1 VKNLSRLASF
11 ILFISIFLLT
21 AGRSFAQS
29 GNWMGNTILNLFQQ
43 APWKLGTVRAY
54 RQFTL
59 GNAGYD
65 SDIYYGYYDTHYPD
79 VSFNATPA
87 FQWFVPLSK
96 LVIFD
101 SYQSLEGVFYFKN
114 ENERAFNFVTR
125 NQVHFLSKK
134 FYGKTGLNYS
144 NVRQRFSPEL
154 LLHIRQ
160 EEISWDGLF
169 FWQFSRSGAIAWQV
183 RGARLNYRQPASDSL
198 SIDRELNRNEYY
210 ADAFLYFQPGTRLRL
225 YLNGQLGLYDFRYRE
240 SRFKD
245 SRTYAGF
252 GGIEFIPAA
261 GSERTVFEG
270 NFNIG
275 YMYLDLKN
283 RSLKDASNV
292 VGSGNIT
299 LNVTRWLSLQADY
312 SRDFNVSIYS
322 SLLHYLQ
329 TTYGGGLRFTLSR
342 RVTLSNH
349 LGQGLTKYPFSQEE
363 GLSGPEYKFT
373 TFMTNLGIRI
383 SREWQLNI
391 FGTLNQRKIFPEDRQ
406 LKRQFIGFNLIFGS
420 IPGENIL
427 PIPSL
432 L

>member
-1 VKNLSRLASF
+1 MKNLSGLASF

-169 FWQFSRSGAIAWQV
+169 LWQFSRSGAIAWQV

-391 FGTLNQRKIFPEDRQ
+391 FGTLNQRKILPEDRQ

>member
-1 VKNLSRLASF
+1 MKNLSRLASF
-11 ILFISIFLLT
+11 FLFISVFLLT

-373 TFMTNLGIRI
+373 TFMTNLGIKI

>member
-11 ILFISIFLLT
+11 FLFISVFLLT

-373 TFMTNLGIRI
+373 TFMTNLGIKI

>member
-1 VKNLSRLASF
+1 MKNLSRLASF
-11 ILFISIFLLT
+11 FLFISVFLLT

-169 FWQFSRSGAIAWQV
+169 LWQFSRSGAIAWQV

>member
-1 VKNLSRLASF
+1 MKNLCRLASF

-87 FQWFVPLSK
+87 FQWFIPLSK

-169 FWQFSRSGAIAWQV
+169 LWQFSKAGAIAWQV
-183 RGARLNYRQPASDSL
+183 RGARLNYRQPASGSL

-210 ADAFLYFQPGTRLRL
+210 ADAFLYFQPGAQAQAL
-225 YLNGQLGLYDFRYRE
+225 
-240 SRFKD
+240 FKW
-245 SRTYAGF
+245 
-252 GGIEFIPAA
+252 PV
-261 GSERTVFEG
+261 RTV
-270 NFNIG
+270 
-275 YMYLDLKN
+275 
-283 RSLKDASNV
+283 
-292 VGSGNIT
+292 
-299 LNVTRWLSLQADY
+299 
-312 SRDFNVSIYS
+312 
-322 SLLHYLQ
+322 
-329 TTYGGGLRFTLSR
+329 
-342 RVTLSNH
+342 
-349 LGQGLTKYPFSQEE
+349 
-363 GLSGPEYKFT
+363 
-373 TFMTNLGIRI
+373 
-383 SREWQLNI
+383 
-391 FGTLNQRKIFPEDRQ
+391 
-406 LKRQFIGFNLIFGS
+406 
-420 IPGENIL
+420 
-427 PIPSL
+427 
-432 L
+432 

>member
-1 VKNLSRLASF
+1 MKNLSRLASF

-87 FQWFVPLSK
+87 FQWFIPLSK

-169 FWQFSRSGAIAWQV
+169 LWQFSKAGAIAWQV

>member
-1 VKNLSRLASF
+1 MRNPARRGCL
-11 ILFISIFLLT
+11 ILFISIFFFFSSQ
-21 AGRSFAQS
+21 SFAQS
-29 GNWMGNTILNLFQQ
+29 GNWMANTVLSLFQN

-79 VSFNATPA
+79 ASFNAAPA

-154 LLHIRQ
+154 LIHIRQ

-169 FWQFSRSGAIAWQV
+169 LWQFSRSTAAAWQI
-183 RGARLNYRQPASDSL
+183 RGARLNYRQPAYEGI

-210 ADAFLYFQPGTRLRL
+210 ADAFLYFQPGMRSRLF
-225 YLNGQLGLYDFRYRE
+225 LNGQLGLYDFRYSE
-240 SRFKD
+240 SKFKD
-245 SRTYAGF
+245 SHTYAVF
-252 GGIEFIPAA
+252 GGLEFIPAL
-261 GSERTVFEG
+261 GSPRPVFEG

-283 RSLKDASNV
+283 RQFKDASAL
-292 VGSGNIT
+292 VGNGNIL
-299 LNVTRWLSLQADY
+299 LNLSRWLSLQAYY
-312 SRDFNVSIYS
+312 SRDFSVSVYS

-329 TTYGGGLRFTLSR
+329 TTYGGGLRFTLSK
-342 RVTLSNH
+342 RVTLGNDFA
-349 LGQGLTKYPFSQEE
+349 QGLSKYPLSQEE
-363 GLSGPEYKFT
+363 SLTGPEYRFT
-373 TFMTNLGIRI
+373 TMMANLGIRI
-383 SREWQLNI
+383 SRDWSLNI
-391 FGTLNQRKIFPEDRQ
+391 FGTFNQRKLLPEERK
-406 LKRQFIGFNLIFGS
+406 LKRYFIGFNLTFGS

>member
-11 ILFISIFLLT
+11 FLFISVFLLT

-169 FWQFSRSGAIAWQV
+169 LWQFSRSGAIAWQV

>member
-1 VKNLSRLASF
+1 VKNLSGLASF

-169 FWQFSRSGAIAWQV
+169 LWQFSRSGAIAWQV

>member
-1 VKNLSRLASF
+1 MKNLCRLASF

>member
-1 VKNLSRLASF
+1 MKNLSGLASF

-29 GNWMGNTILNLFQQ
+29 GNWMANTILNLFQQ

-169 FWQFSRSGAIAWQV
+169 LWQFSKAGAIAWQV

-391 FGTLNQRKIFPEDRQ
+391 FGTLNQRKILPEDRQ

>member
-1 VKNLSRLASF
+1 VKNPARLAWF

-29 GNWMGNTILNLFQQ
+29 GNWMANTILNLFQQ

-169 FWQFSRSGAIAWQV
+169 LWQFSRAGAIAWQV

-292 VGSGNIT
+292 VGSGNIS

-391 FGTLNQRKIFPEDRQ
+391 FGTLNQRKILPEDRQ

>member
-1 VKNLSRLASF
+1 MKNPARLAWF

-29 GNWMGNTILNLFQQ
+29 GNWMANTILNLFQQ

-169 FWQFSRSGAIAWQV
+169 LWQFSRAGAIAWQV

-292 VGSGNIT
+292 VGSGNIS

-391 FGTLNQRKIFPEDRQ
+391 FGTLNQRKILPEDRQ

>member
-169 FWQFSRSGAIAWQV
+169 LWQFSRSGAIAWQV

>member
-1 VKNLSRLASF
+1 VKNLSGLASF

-87 FQWFVPLSK
+87 FQWFIPLSK

-169 FWQFSRSGAIAWQV
+169 LWQFSRSGAIAWQV

>member
-1 VKNLSRLASF
+1 
-11 ILFISIFLLT
+11 
-21 AGRSFAQS
+21 
-29 GNWMGNTILNLFQQ
+29 
-43 APWKLGTVRAY
+43 
-54 RQFTL
+54 
-59 GNAGYD
+59 
-65 SDIYYGYYDTHYPD
+65 
-79 VSFNATPA
+79 
-87 FQWFVPLSK
+87 
-96 LVIFD
+96 
-101 SYQSLEGVFYFKN
+101 
-114 ENERAFNFVTR
+114 
-125 NQVHFLSKK
+125 
-134 FYGKTGLNYS
+134 
-144 NVRQRFSPEL
+144 
-154 LLHIRQ
+154 
-160 EEISWDGLF
+160 
-169 FWQFSRSGAIAWQV
+169 
-183 RGARLNYRQPASDSL
+183 
-198 SIDRELNRNEYY
+198 
-210 ADAFLYFQPGTRLRL
+210 
-225 YLNGQLGLYDFRYRE
+225 
-240 SRFKD
+240 
-245 SRTYAGF
+245 
-252 GGIEFIPAA
+252 
-261 GSERTVFEG
+261 
-270 NFNIG
+270 
-275 YMYLDLKN
+275 MYLDLKN

-391 FGTLNQRKIFPEDRQ
+391 FGTLNQRKILPEDRQ

>member
-1 VKNLSRLASF
+1 MKNLSRLASF
-11 ILFISIFLLT
+11 ILFISIFLLI

-169 FWQFSRSGAIAWQV
+169 LWQFSRSGAIAWQV

>member
-1 VKNLSRLASF
+1 MKNLSRLASF

>member
-169 FWQFSRSGAIAWQV
+169 LWQFSRSGAIAWQV

-391 FGTLNQRKIFPEDRQ
+391 FGTLNQRKILPEDRQ

>member
-1 VKNLSRLASF
+1 MKNLCRLASF

-169 FWQFSRSGAIAWQV
+169 LWQFSRSGAIAWQV

>member
-1 VKNLSRLASF
+1 MKNLSRLASF

-169 FWQFSRSGAIAWQV
+169 LWQFSRSGAIAWQV

>member
-1 VKNLSRLASF
+1 VAWF

-169 FWQFSRSGAIAWQV
+169 LWQFSRSGAIAWQV

>member
-1 VKNLSRLASF
+1 MKNLCRLASF

-87 FQWFVPLSK
+87 FQWFIPLSK

-169 FWQFSRSGAIAWQV
+169 LWQFSRSGAIAWQV

-391 FGTLNQRKIFPEDRQ
+391 FGTLNQRKILPEDRQ

>member
-1 VKNLSRLASF
+1 
-11 ILFISIFLLT
+11 
-21 AGRSFAQS
+21 
-29 GNWMGNTILNLFQQ
+29 MGNTILNLFQQ

-169 FWQFSRSGAIAWQV
+169 LWQFSRSGAIAWQV

>member
-1 VKNLSRLASF
+1 MKNLSRLASF

-29 GNWMGNTILNLFQQ
+29 GNWMANTILNLFQQ

-114 ENERAFNFVTR
+114 EKERAFNFVTR

-144 NVRQRFSPEL
+144 NIRQRFSPEL
-154 LLHIRQ
+154 LIHIRQ

-169 FWQFSRSGAIAWQV
+169 LWQFSRSGSVAWQV
-183 RGARLNYRQPASDSL
+183 RGARLNYRQPTSDNL

-225 YLNGQLGLYDFRYRE
+225 YLNGQLGLYNFRYRE
-240 SRFKD
+240 SKFKD

-252 GGIEFIPAA
+252 GGIEFIPAV
-261 GSERTVFEG
+261 GSQKTVFEG
-270 NFNIG
+270 SFNIG

-329 TTYGGGLRFTLSR
+329 TTYGAGLRFTLSR

-363 GLSGPEYKFT
+363 GLTGPEYKFT

-391 FGTLNQRKIFPEDRQ
+391 FGTLNQRKILPDDRQ

>member
-1 VKNLSRLASF
+1 MKNLSRLASF
-11 ILFISIFLLT
+11 FLFISVFLLT

-169 FWQFSRSGAIAWQV
+169 LWQFSKAGAIAWQV

>member
-1 VKNLSRLASF
+1 MKNLSRLASF
-11 ILFISIFLLT
+11 FLFISVFLLT

-169 FWQFSRSGAIAWQV
+169 LWQFSRAGAIAWQV

>member
-1 VKNLSRLASF
+1 MKNLCRLASF

-87 FQWFVPLSK
+87 FQWFIPLSK

-169 FWQFSRSGAIAWQV
+169 LWQFSRSGAIAWQV
-183 RGARLNYRQPASDSL
+183 RGARLNYRQPASGSL

>member
-1 VKNLSRLASF
+1 MKNLSGLASF
-11 ILFISIFLLT
+11 ILFISIFLLI

-169 FWQFSRSGAIAWQV
+169 LWQFSRSGAIAWQV

>member
-1 VKNLSRLASF
+1 VKNLSGLASF

-169 FWQFSRSGAIAWQV
+169 LWQFSRSGAIAWQV

-391 FGTLNQRKIFPEDRQ
+391 FGTLNQRKILPEDRQ

>member
-1 VKNLSRLASF
+1 MKNLSRLASF

-169 FWQFSRSGAIAWQV
+169 LWQFSRSGAIAWQV

-391 FGTLNQRKIFPEDRQ
+391 FGTLNQRKILPEDRQ

>member
-1 VKNLSRLASF
+1 MKNLSGLASF

-169 FWQFSRSGAIAWQV
+169 LWQFSRSGAIAWQV

>member
-1 VKNLSRLASF
+1 MKNLSGLASF
-11 ILFISIFLLT
+11 ILFISIFLLI